1 MFKTKYEEGVDRG
14 LRSKFDPTKVI
25 TVGAM
30 RPEFQLGSL
39 YDCRTDNLLP
49 GNALWKEESLDEK
62 GFYVERI
69 TPNQQWLTDSE
80 NTFSSKIRKLDIE
93 SGLTLSL
100 LGEIV
105 DTKGHAKYLEDTV
118 SSNDVAKVSLT
129 YNETTVYRELTS
141 DAIYDID
148 YKDLLTSDKMKTAF
162 THVVVGIQYGRMCT
176 LVFERDVKETET
188 KEEIKGALSVALK
201 AIPISTDGN
210 LNLNSNEKEK
220 LDNVRCTVYSD
231 LISITRIGNW
241 DEALVLYKSLS
252 TTISASADFNEDQGV
267 PVKIWLLP
275 KVLLGC
281 QHHIVLKEISSSFV
295 NQSKEF
301 IESLTGAINESHDLM
316 NKTKKYC
323 ILNEKLVRFVK
334 AIENYKSAFH
344 RSILGPMVISIR
356 SGLEVEDLL
365 SYSVQ
370 KNTGVHHSLI
380 WLYGLEK

>member
-39 YDCRTDNLLP
+39 YDRRTDNLLP

-69 TPNQQWLTDSE
+69 TTNQQWLTDSE

-148 YKDLLTSDKMKTAF
+148 
-162 THVVVGIQYGRMCT
+162 
-176 LVFERDVKETET
+176 
-188 KEEIKGALSVALK
+188 
-201 AIPISTDGN
+201 
-210 LNLNSNEKEK
+210 
-220 LDNVRCTVYSD
+220 
-231 LISITRIGNW
+231 
-241 DEALVLYKSLS
+241 
-252 TTISASADFNEDQGV
+252 
-267 PVKIWLLP
+267 
-275 KVLLGC
+275 
-281 QHHIVLKEISSSFV
+281 
-295 NQSKEF
+295 
-301 IESLTGAINESHDLM
+301 
-316 NKTKKYC
+316 
-323 ILNEKLVRFVK
+323 
-334 AIENYKSAFH
+334 
-344 RSILGPMVISIR
+344 
-356 SGLEVEDLL
+356 
-365 SYSVQ
+365 
-370 KNTGVHHSLI
+370 
-380 WLYGLEK
+380 

>member
-1 MFKTKYEEGVDRG
+1 MFKTKYEEGIDRG

-39 YDCRTDNLLP
+39 YDRRTDNLLP

-105 DTKGHAKYLEDTV
+105 DTKGHAEYLEDTV

-231 LISITRIGNW
+231 LISITRIGIW
-241 DEALVLYKSLS
+241 DEALALYKSLS

-301 IESLTGAINESHDLM
+301 IESLTGAINESHDLD
-316 NKTKKYC
+316 K
-323 ILNEKLVRFVK
+323 EVK
-334 AIENYKSAFH
+334 
-344 RSILGPMVISIR
+344 
-356 SGLEVEDLL
+356 EVF
-365 SYSVQ
+365 YS
-370 KNTGVHHSLI
+370 
-380 WLYGLEK
+380 